1 METDSVFDA
10 LADPTRRQVLQLLGG
25 QPMRASDLA
34 RAAGQS
40 RPGMSRHL
48 RVLLG
53 AGMVQDERDPS
64 DARLRIFRLRAEG
77 LEAAHTW
84 LDQVRADWGAQLE
97 SFREQAEGTVRE

>member
-1 METDSVFDA
+1 
-10 LADPTRRQVLQLLGG
+10 
-25 QPMRASDLA
+25 
-34 RAAGQS
+34 
-40 RPGMSRHL
+40 
-48 RVLLG
+48 
-53 AGMVQDERDPS
+53 MVQDERDPS